1 MYERRATWSD
11 SQCEVQERERAVKKS
26 EQCEVQERERAVK
39 KSEQCEVQER
49 ESAVKKSESE
59 MKGCEIPK
67 RGLLQLQ
74 EGERGKEGSKV
85 EGSEIGAQRARKREK
100 EEKKKKKMELL
111 AKKKNNELQQ
121 KGERVL
127 QETETSH
134 VICQVLRACLRG
146 HTGVSVQF
154 L

>member
-1 MYERRATWSD
+1 M
-11 SQCEVQERERAVKKS
+11 
-26 EQCEVQERERAVK
+26 
-39 KSEQCEVQER
+39 
-49 ESAVKKSESE
+49 KKSESE
-59 MKGCEIPK
+59 MQESGTESEMKECEIPK

-74 EGERGKEGSKV
+74 EGEQEGERGNEGSKVEV
-85 EGSEIGAQRARKREK
+85 EGSEIGAQRARKREEEKEK
-100 EEKKKKKMELL
+100 EEKKMDLL

>member
-1 MYERRATWSD
+1 
-11 SQCEVQERERAVKKS
+11 VQERERAVKKS
-26 EQCEVQERERAVK
+26 ESEMQE
-39 KSEQCEVQER
+39 SGT
-49 ESAVKKSESE
+49 ESE

-74 EGERGKEGSKV
+74 EGEQEGERESEREKEGSKV
-85 EGSEIGAQRARKREK
+85 EGSEIGAQRARKGEKVEEKEEEK
-100 EEKKKKKMELL
+100 EEKKIELL

-121 KGERVL
+121 EGERVL